1 MGMSETQQAGSS
13 AATAEQQLTNAEV
26 QRAVERLRGQQS
38 LLAGLAAGGVA
49 ALVGAVIWAVVTNVT
64 GYQIGWMAIGVGFV
78 VGYATRIAGK
88 GIDQSFGIVGA
99 VLALLGCVLGNAL
112 AVLGIVASQEN
123 MSYSELWSRIDL
135 PIVGGLM
142 ATTFSPIDLLF
153 YGIAIYEGYKL
164 SFRQV
169 THDELKAASRGL
181 I

>member
-1 MGMSETQQAGSS
+1 MSEAQQASS
-13 AATAEQQLTNAEV
+13 AAPTAAGQQLTNADV

-38 LLAGLAAGGVA
+38 LVAGLAAGAAA
-49 ALVGAVIWAVVTNVT
+49 ALVGAVIWAVITDVS
-64 GYQIGWMAIGVGFV
+64 GYQIGWMAIGVGFI
-78 VGYATRIAGK
+78 VGYAVRVAGK
-88 GIDQSFGIVGA
+88 GIDQSFGILGA
-99 VLALLGCVLGNAL
+99 VLALLGCAVGNAL

-123 MSYSELWSRIDL
+123 MTYSELWTRVDL
-135 PIVGGLM
+135 PIIGNLM

-169 THDELKAASRGL
+169 TQDELTAAARGL